1 MKLEPFAL
9 SDAAITKLLDQLEKE
24 GFLNEARYADHFAV
38 SKLRQNGWGKL
49 KIRAA
54 LREKG
59 IGEENV
65 AAALE
70 AIDHGEYAQVVRAQV
85 KKQWAKEKGRD
96 RFERQQ
102 RVLRHLIARGFEA
115 DRVRAALLA

>member
-9 SDAAITKLLDQLEKE
+9 SDAAMNKLLAQLEKE

-38 SKLRQNGWGKL
+38 SKLRQNGWGRL

-54 LREKG
+54 LRERQLDEQT
-59 IGEENV
+59 ISS
-65 AAALE
+65 ALD
-70 AIDHGEYAQVVRAQV
+70 AIDVKEYAQVLKAQV

-96 RFERQQ
+96 RFEREQ
-102 RVLRHLIARGFEA
+102 RVLRHMASRGFEA
-115 DRVRAALLA
+115 DRVRAALVG